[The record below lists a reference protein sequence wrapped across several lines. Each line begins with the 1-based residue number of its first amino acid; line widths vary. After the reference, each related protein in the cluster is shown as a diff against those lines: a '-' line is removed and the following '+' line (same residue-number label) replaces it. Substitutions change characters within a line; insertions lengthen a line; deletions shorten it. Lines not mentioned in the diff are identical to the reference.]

1 MKSAFGVV
9 LYGLGALAL
18 LVVVNWARK
27 DLFVGLV
34 AAALILAAVGVASL
48 RSGAEEDE
56 PAGSTSSSRQ

>member
-1 MKSAFGVV
+1 MKSALAAF

-27 DLFVGLV
+27 DIFVGLV
-34 AAALILAAVGVASL
+34 AAVLILAAVGVASL

-56 PAGSTSSSRQ
+56 PAGSTGSSRR